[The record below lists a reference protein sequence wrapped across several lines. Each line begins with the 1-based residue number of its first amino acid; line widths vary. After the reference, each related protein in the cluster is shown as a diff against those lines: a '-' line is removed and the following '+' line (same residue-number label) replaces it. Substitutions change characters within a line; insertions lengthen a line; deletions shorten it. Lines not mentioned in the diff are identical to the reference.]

1 MGTENWCT
9 AFLWIGTLKCD
20 QQLNNKSWGWC
31 YQSVENK
38 TFLIAECDKGHKHAV
53 RKLIKYDADVINK
66 WLMNNINTSYIWFSV
81 FRWAYRLGRYNS
93 WRWLK
98 LTNSSSDE
106 NNYVGVNQ
114 LIKAGVFANQAV
126 SNTNGW
132 EKEKCSLDKELIRNT
147 CMQSIHCDQNF
158 FYPHFH

>member
-9 AFLWIGTLKCD
+9 AFLWIGALKCE
-20 QQLNNKSWGWC
+20 LNNKSWGWC
-31 YQSVENK
+31 YQSIENK
-38 TFLIAECDKGHKHAV
+38 TVLIAECEKGHKHAV
-53 RKLIKYDADVINK
+53 RKLIKYDADVIYK
-66 WLMNNINTSYIWFSV
+66 WLMNNINTSYIWFRV

-93 WRWLK
+93 WRWFK
-98 LTNSSSDE
+98 HTNSSSDE

-114 LIKAGVFANQAV
+114 LITAGVFSNQAV
-126 SNTNGW
+126 SNTNEW

-147 CMQSIHCDQNF
+147 CMQWIHCDQDF